1 MLGNKEDA
9 SQKRSGRGSTRNEKT
24 PDPRRY
30 LDNHP
35 ARQGAVKSTGLA
47 AVSGGDHPSNVKS
60 GVNWQIAL
68 SEQIIVNS
76 QTEMD
81 MAGSDWMSKLKA
93 ESAQFLQEKTAPAP
107 LTQRETIYKKGIE
120 ILIDKIFGLLQ
131 HFMYEFNKVAAGTD
145 LHVSGTISG
154 DVTEVTRYNK
164 FREAE
169 ETQTYFR
176 ARFSTRLYSLV
187 LRGKDESID
196 IFLLPVNRTMA
207 LSKSEN
213 EYRPLSTIQ
222 VKITEEG
229 MMWRLAEGYPS
240 VDSLE
245 GLCMWLFR
253 ELIQKTK
260 CATVGDSDSRG

>member
-9 SQKRSGRGSTRNEKT
+9 SQKRSGRGSARNEK
-24 PDPRRY
+24 PLDPRRY

-35 ARQGAVKSTGLA
+35 ARQANAKSGGLA
-47 AVSGGDHPSNVKS
+47 AVSGGDHPANVKS
-60 GVNWQIAL
+60 GVNWQVAL

-76 QTEMD
+76 QTELD
-81 MAGSDWMSKLKA
+81 MSGNDWMSRLKA
-93 ESAQFLQEKTAPAP
+93 ESVQFLQEKSDAP
-107 LTQRETIYKKGIE
+107 LTQRESMYKKGIE

-169 ETQTYFR
+169 ETKTYFR

-207 LSKSEN
+207 LSQTEN
-213 EYRPLSTIQ
+213 DYSPLVTVQ

-245 GLCMWLFR
+245 ALCMWLFR

-260 CATVGDSDSRG
+260 CATVGDVDSRG